1 MRYNSAEYAHMLR
14 RGGLPER
21 KGSYM
26 YKNFLVIS
34 TLAFEPNVTKGVE
47 EGGLNLRGG
56 AYNWYKKVTNMQ
68 EYQKIFSTLCIF
80 FLASRNTKQK
90 HNKHTN
96 HRGKLWLLYKAS
108 S

>member
-80 FLASRNTKQK
+80 FWHQETQSKSTEQTHKSQRETMVIV
-90 HNKHTN
+90 
-96 HRGKLWLLYKAS
+96 
-108 S
+108 